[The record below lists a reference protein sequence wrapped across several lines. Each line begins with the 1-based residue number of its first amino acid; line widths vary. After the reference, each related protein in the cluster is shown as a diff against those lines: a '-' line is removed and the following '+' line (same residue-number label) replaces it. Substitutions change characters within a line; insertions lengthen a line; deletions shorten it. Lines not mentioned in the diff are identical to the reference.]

1 MWATITLIPIG
12 RTHITGTDIN
22 HCYNGSVHEAIRLIT
37 HQTLSK
43 KKYVPMR
50 KPNQTTVEK
59 IITILNRKQ
68 SWIEKLKF
76 SWKAHNLIFKKGI

>member
-1 MWATITLIPIG
+1 
-12 RTHITGTDIN
+12 
-22 HCYNGSVHEAIRLIT
+22 
-37 HQTLSK
+37 
-43 KKYVPMR
+43 MR